1 MQNKINQLAA
11 DAKTAIESASSTD
24 ALYEVKVK
32 FLGKQGSFSAVL
44 KDLGKLSPE
53 ERKSIG
59 AQANLA
65 KTELETLIDSKTKS
79 LKAAELNVKL
89 AAEKID
95 VSLPGLA
102 LKPGTIHP
110 INKVM
115 NEMCDIFSRLG
126 FSVRT
131 GPHVEKDFYNFDALN
146 IPADHPA
153 RDLQDTFYVDDGTPK
168 EPGKCSS
175 WVLRTHTS
183 PVQAR
188 TMLTEKPP
196 LRIISPGGVYRSD
209 SDTSHSPHFH
219 QIEGLL
225 IDKNVSL
232 SDLKGVLAFFAKEFF
247 GSELKVRLR
256 PSYFPFV
263 EPGAELDASC
273 PLCKGKGCSMC
284 KHSGWIE
291 LAGCGM
297 VHPEVFKA
305 VGIDYPTWNGFAFG
319 MGIER
324 MAVVKYGVSHIG
336 LFSENDLRFLENFKI

>member
-1 MQNKINQLAA
+1 MIEKINQLSKLAHE
-11 DAKTAIESASSTD
+11 AIEKASSTD

-32 FLGKQGSFSAVL
+32 YLGKQGLLSTVL
-44 KDLGKLSPE
+44 KDLGKLSPD
-53 ERKSIG
+53 ERKTVG
-59 AQANLA
+59 LHANNA
-65 KTELETLIDSKTKS
+65 KAELEEQIDTKTKS
-79 LKAAELNVKL
+79 LKTLEQNQKL
-89 AAEKID
+89 QSEKID

-102 LKPGTIHP
+102 PKPGSIHP

-115 NEMCDIFSRLG
+115 NEMCSIFSRLG

-131 GPHVEKDFYNFDALN
+131 GPHIENAFYNFDALN
-146 IPADHPA
+146 IPADHPS
-153 RDLQDTFYVDDGTPK
+153 RDLQDTFYVDDGIDH
-168 EPGKCSS
+168 EPGKFSP

-183 PVQAR
+183 PVQTR

-232 SDLKGVLAFFAKEFF
+232 SDLKGVLGFFAKEFF
-247 GSELKVRLR
+247 GSDIKVRLR

-284 KHSGWIE
+284 KHTGWIE

-305 VGIDYPTWNGFAFG
+305 VGIEYPTWNGFAFG